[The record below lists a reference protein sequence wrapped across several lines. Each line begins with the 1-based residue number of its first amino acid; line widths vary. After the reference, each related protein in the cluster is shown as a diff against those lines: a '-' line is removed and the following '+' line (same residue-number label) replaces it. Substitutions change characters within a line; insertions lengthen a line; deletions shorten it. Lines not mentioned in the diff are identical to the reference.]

1 MNTQLFTFIFMW
13 ISSLAIMMSPV
24 LVEKTSDESKPW
36 IVSALIL
43 VLIPVTLNLLARGGY
58 RRLDLSKFGVDHKFI
73 VLACGIAYAI
83 ASIFI
88 SSMGKVKQDLRSFG
102 KDIRST
108 GKSLAL
114 LIPAFIGGLIGA
126 NIFNDGARYVYRV
139 TY

>member
-13 ISSLAIMMSPV
+13 ISSLVIMLSPV
-24 LVEKTSDESKPW
+24 LAEKTSDESKPW

-58 RRLDLSKFGVDHKFI
+58 GRLNLSKFGVDHKFI
-73 VLACGIAYAI
+73 VLACGI

-126 NIFNDGARYVYRV
+126 NIFNEGARYVYRV
-139 TY
+139 SY

>member
-1 MNTQLFTFIFMW
+1 MDCECAYTRVDT
-13 ISSLAIMMSPV
+13 SH
-24 LVEKTSDESKPW
+24 VE
-36 IVSALIL
+36 
-43 VLIPVTLNLLARGGY
+43 LARQRWF
-58 RRLDLSKFGVDHKFI
+58 RRFDLSKFGVDHKFI

-126 NIFNDGARYVYRV
+126 NIFNEGARYVYRV
-139 TY
+139 SY